1 MRQTAETYGMSE
13 ETLYRLLRSSFK
25 PKTLKRAD
33 HGKPRILSSDKMEYY
48 CEIIAAIRTRTT
60 NKKNRHL
67 STAEAIRLME
77 DPGVQTDDTFVKIP
91 KGLLNKSTVNRY
103 LKLWGFDFRS
113 INKQPPSVRFQAQ
126 HSNDCWH
133 FDMSPSDLKYIKCP
147 PWVRTDSKRP
157 PILMLYSVVD
167 DRSGVSYQEYHCV
180 YGEDI
185 EAALRFL
192 YNAMSPKDS
201 DGLPFQGI
209 PKIIYTDNGPVA
221 RSHLF
226 HQVMEYLGVEVRS
239 HLPKGS
245 DGRRITARSK
255 GKVERPF
262 RSVKEMH
269 ETLYH
274 FHQPETESQAN
285 QWLIRFLVRYNSMQH
300 RAETHSRIDDWQKN
314 IPKIGLRSM
323 CSWEKFC
330 SFAREPEQRKVGND
344 SIVSIH
350 GMKYHVSPE
359 LAGDEVTLWWGLLD
373 QEMFVEAYGK
383 KFGPFFPSGG
393 PIPLGHYRNHKK
405 TKFEK
410 RSERVDAI
418 AKQLKL
424 PREAMDG
431 GAKLDIEPTQN
442 PKLQKFTSPDPF
454 VETNFASVIKA
465 KLAISEYLNV
475 PLAKLDKLSLI
486 HI

>member
-1 MRQTAETYGMSE
+1 MTHCRTLPFCNGSTKIYHDFSAIGNTMPKTICPEALVNLKNKLATLPPRSSERRAIMRQTAETYGMSE

-185 EAALRFL
+185 EAALR
-192 YNAMSPKDS
+192 
-201 DGLPFQGI
+201 
-209 PKIIYTDNGPVA
+209 
-221 RSHLF
+221 
-226 HQVMEYLGVEVRS
+226 
-239 HLPKGS
+239 
-245 DGRRITARSK
+245 
-255 GKVERPF
+255 
-262 RSVKEMH
+262 
-269 ETLYH
+269 
-274 FHQPETESQAN
+274 
-285 QWLIRFLVRYNSMQH
+285 
-300 RAETHSRIDDWQKN
+300 
-314 IPKIGLRSM
+314 
-323 CSWEKFC
+323 
-330 SFAREPEQRKVGND
+330 
-344 SIVSIH
+344 
-350 GMKYHVSPE
+350 
-359 LAGDEVTLWWGLLD
+359 
-373 QEMFVEAYGK
+373 
-383 KFGPFFPSGG
+383 
-393 PIPLGHYRNHKK
+393 
-405 TKFEK
+405 
-410 RSERVDAI
+410 
-418 AKQLKL
+418 
-424 PREAMDG
+424 
-431 GAKLDIEPTQN
+431 
-442 PKLQKFTSPDPF
+442 
-454 VETNFASVIKA
+454 
-465 KLAISEYLNV
+465 
-475 PLAKLDKLSLI
+475 LSLI